1 MTCWIQDNFY
11 FNLPILHL
19 YTLHSAVAIH
29 PSLYSLCRKGLCLV
43 ILSLHLFSFFC
54 ADFSQVGWLAQIC
67 FISSGPSV
75 RPSLWREERRERKSF
90 CIFRP
95 YHIRLLSFLSLISTL
110 RSKHS
115 PLSYAVF
122 SPAEVLKYK
131 ISRVALCFY
140 SWISVAG
147 YSSLLYNGI
156 IRLLNPS
163 CLIHISEVIW
173 SVVGIMPL
181 LSWSL
186 ILWNTLSAP
195 TAGAG

>member
-75 RPSLWREERRERKSF
+75 RPSLWREERRGEERKKKFLHLSSIPHKIVV
-90 CIFRP
+90 IFESDLNFEKQTLSLV
-95 YHIRLLSFLSLISTL
+95 ICSFLSS
-110 RSKHS
+110 
-115 PLSYAVF
+115 
-122 SPAEVLKYK
+122 
-131 ISRVALCFY
+131 
-140 SWISVAG
+140 
-147 YSSLLYNGI
+147 
-156 IRLLNPS
+156 
-163 CLIHISEVIW
+163 
-173 SVVGIMPL
+173 
-181 LSWSL
+181 
-186 ILWNTLSAP
+186 
-195 TAGAG
+195 